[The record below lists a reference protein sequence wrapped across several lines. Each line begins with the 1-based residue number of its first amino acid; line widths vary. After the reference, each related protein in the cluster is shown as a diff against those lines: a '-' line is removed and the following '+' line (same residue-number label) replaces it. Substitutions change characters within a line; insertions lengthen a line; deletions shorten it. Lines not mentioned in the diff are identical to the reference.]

1 MIAKRII
8 PCLDVKDGRTV
19 KGVNFVDLVDA
30 GDVSEL
36 AKLYSNLGAD
46 ELVLLDISATE
57 EKRTTLTKLVEKV
70 ASSINIPFTVGGGI
84 KSIDEAEAVLAAG
97 ASKISINS
105 SAFTNPNLIENLA
118 NKFGK
123 NRVVCA
129 IDVKKDSSF
138 KSGYQCYISGGKIK
152 TNRDVLEVA
161 KEFERKGAGEILLTS
176 MDLDGTKKGFA
187 LDLNAM
193 ISQSISIPV
202 IASGGAGT
210 KEHFYDVFTKGK
222 VSAALAAS
230 IFHFGEVSI
239 PELKAYL
246 ISKGINIRER

>member
-57 EKRTTLTKLVEKV
+57 EKRTTLSKLVKKV
-70 ASSINIPFTVGGGI
+70 ASSISIPFTVGGGI
-84 KSIDEAEAVLAAG
+84 KSIEEAELVLSSG

-129 IDVKKDSSF
+129 IDVKKDLAF
-138 KSGYQCYISGGKIK
+138 DSGYQCYISGGKIK